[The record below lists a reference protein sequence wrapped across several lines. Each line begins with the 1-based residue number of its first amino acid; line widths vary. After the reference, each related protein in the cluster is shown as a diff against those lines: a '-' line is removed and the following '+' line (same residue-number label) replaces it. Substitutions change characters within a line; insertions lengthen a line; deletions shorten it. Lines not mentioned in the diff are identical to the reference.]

1 MIEYARV
8 NIAPDWTTRPFLDR
22 EGTDIK
28 TCKRIG
34 VFRISGEIFL
44 DGEIS
49 FVSIFFLLETVI
61 FKRAIL
67 LHYYFS
73 HHR

>member
-44 DGEIS
+44 DGEIIIR
-49 FVSIFFLLETVI
+49 VDFFLA
-61 FKRAIL
+61 RNG
-67 LHYYFS
+67 YF
-73 HHR
+73 